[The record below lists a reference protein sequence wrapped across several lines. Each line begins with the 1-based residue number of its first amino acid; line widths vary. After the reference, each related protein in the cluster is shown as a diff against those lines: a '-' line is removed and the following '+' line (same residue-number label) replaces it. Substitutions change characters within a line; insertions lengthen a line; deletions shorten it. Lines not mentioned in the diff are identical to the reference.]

1 MHTSTSP
8 LSASAWK
15 TFVFMDAA
23 GYRIEPLEA
32 IASQLRASAPARQQF
47 LANQA
52 PIRRVV
58 EQLHAQ
64 QRVRASFATPGAVLE
79 ALEGIARAFSSEDEL
94 ATLEPAASGVRATGG
109 REGSG
114 HSAPAAA
121 APAPGPGPAERR
133 LLAQLEADARELAE
147 AEERATSPAL
157 GNVACRSAA
166 AAARWRSRARA
177 RRLERQRRPPRGVR
191 QLRDVLGCDRR
202 GLPRAGEERMPRRRR
217 ADRGHAGR
225 PGPARESALRRGVRE
240 QRRIARGVRERRC
253 GLRRLPALRRRHGR
267 LRARARALIP

>member
-1 MHTSTSP
+1 MNTSTSP

-32 IASQLRASAPARQQF
+32 IASQLRASSPARQQF

-52 PIRRVV
+52 PLRRMV

-147 AEERATSPAL
+147 AEERATSP
-157 GNVACRSAA
+157 
-166 AAARWRSRARA
+166 RWATSLAD
-177 RRLERQRRPPRGVR
+177 RQRRLLAGGRELARVVWNGNAS
-191 QLRDVLGCDRR
+191 LRAEFVDFETYWAATG
-202 GLPRAGEERMPRRRR
+202 AGYRERVKSECRDGGARI
-217 ADRGHAGR
+217 AGT
-225 PGPARESALRRGVRE
+225 PGDPARPENQRFVAEFASSVALREEFANDVAAYVAVRRSE
-240 QRRIARGVRERRC
+240 EGMVGFAPAGAR
-253 GLRRLPALRRRHGR
+253 
-267 LRARARALIP
+267 